1 MAEEETIMTMQ
12 DWINTTDKLLKK
24 NIVGVWKVKVIFLY
38 NNVNIFMVH
47 YLTIKMS
54 ISDILFDNKN
64 EILIYAIIWM
74 NHKYHAI

>member
-1 MAEEETIMTMQ
+1 
-12 DWINTTDKLLKK
+12 
-24 NIVGVWKVKVIFLY
+24 
-38 NNVNIFMVH
+38 MVH